1 MHECLLCNR
10 DMKTS
15 KDTFG
20 NGCVRNIYSFLEM
33 NMPKKVNQREEILY
47 KNIMKRNNIHSI
59 NMYQKIWLTD
69 RYLTQQYI
77 NKIPY
82 GNYNKLTNQ
91 INIEIQNINQLK
103 SEEKPKSSKNMS
115 LKQAY
120 DLYKKATKFTEGI
133 AKIKEGNSTD
143 EESIKLLNSTFS
155 FIFNMRKNN
164 SQYEENAFKAMQYAF
179 WQIVIEVGGKYAEFN
194 ISADFLQHSLEK
206 EPTDILVSKG
216 KVVQAIVEDVNF
228 RTNIN
233 NIIEEYGKN
242 CNEFIFD
249 SNVDDRFPM
258 SFAESDL
265 YFAIHNIELKFEA
278 KKQNEKWI
286 FDVKLHDRYDYSRKK
301 TLSEHYN
308 DVNSVPK
315 SIFSST
321 LYNLA
326 YYSIKFGVMKEYDID
341 IHFKMNDNFEVIDIE

>member
-20 NGCVRNIYSFLEM
+20 ASCVRNIYSFLGM
-33 NMPKKVNQREEILY
+33 NMPKRVNQREETLY

-82 GNYNKLTNQ
+82 GNYNRLTNQ
-91 INIEIQNINQLK
+91 INIEMKNINQLK
-103 SEEKPKSSKNMS
+103 SEENPKSSKNMS

-133 AKIKEGNSTD
+133 AKIKEGKITD

-164 SQYEENAFKAMQYAF
+164 SQYEKNAFKAMQYAF
-179 WQIVIEVGGKYAEFN
+179 WQTVIEVGGKYAEFD
-194 ISADFLQHSLEK
+194 ISAEFLQHSLEK
-206 EPTDILVSKG
+206 EPNDLVIEDG
-216 KVVQAIVEDVNF
+216 QVVEQIIKDKNF
-228 RTNIN
+228 QENIN
-233 NIIEEYGKN
+233 NIINEYGKN
-242 CNEFIFD
+242 DTEFIFD
-249 SNVDDRFPM
+249 SSNNEEFPM
-258 SFAESDL
+258 TFSESDL
-265 YFAIHNIELKFEA
+265 YFSLNNVSLYLKA
-278 KKQNEKWI
+278 KKENKKWNLEI
-286 FDVKLHDRYDYSRKK
+286 NLHDRYDYTEFKNIDKYYKDTKSI
-301 TLSEHYN
+301 
-308 DVNSVPK
+308 PK

-326 YYSIKFGVMKEYDID
+326 HYSVKFGVMKEYDID
-341 IHFKMNDNFEVIDIE
+341 INFKMNDQFEVIDI